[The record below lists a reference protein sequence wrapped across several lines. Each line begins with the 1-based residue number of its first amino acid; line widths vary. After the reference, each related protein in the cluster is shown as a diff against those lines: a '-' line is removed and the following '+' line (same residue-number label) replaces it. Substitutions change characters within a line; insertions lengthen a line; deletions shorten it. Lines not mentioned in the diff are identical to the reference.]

1 LKIEQFTYSQA
12 FREAKIKDADVEMKA
27 NILRDG
33 LQQRVQYHIYTLSL
47 FEDVVNAECPS
58 DAEKIVALNGEITYL
73 KRVTKAARLLG
84 GAYAG
89 RARVDMDI
97 HLVDFQTGDIIG
109 AASVKGTST
118 GGPFGGTTEQAFD
131 NSAQL
136 IADFIKNNY

>member
-1 LKIEQFTYSQA
+1 
-12 FREAKIKDADVEMKA
+12 MKA

-33 LQQRVQYHIYTLSL
+33 VQKRVQYHIYNLNL

-58 DAEKIVALNGEITYL
+58 DAENIVALNGEITYL
-73 KRVTKAARLLG
+73 KRVTKVTRALT

-89 RARVDMDI
+89 RARVDVDI

-109 AASVKGTST
+109 AASVKGTSS
-118 GGPFGGTTEQAFD
+118 GGPFGGTTEQAFE
-131 NSAQL
+131 NSAQI